1 MTTGRTKPAR
11 RRAVGEEAKSRRRD
25 DIVAAAKIV
34 FARNGYQA
42 TTIADIA
49 KEAGMA
55 YGSIYWYFNSK
66 DDLFHS
72 LMDAEEAAL
81 RAHLATALTMVA
93 VADDGEAMFR
103 AAVRTTFEF
112 FEADRGTVK
121 LLFRDAYALGD
132 RFEKHLFGIYERFI
146 QDMEVLIVA
155 AQDQGEIVAA
165 PPRMVAFSLAALI
178 GQLAHRRLTTDDG
191 VEASVVADFVVSLAL
206 NGLRP
211 R

>member
-1 MTTGRTKPAR
+1 M
-11 RRAVGEEAKSRRRD
+11 
-25 DIVAAAKIV
+25 AAAKTV

-42 TTIADIA
+42 TTIALIA

-66 DDLFHS
+66 DELFHC
-72 LMDAEEAAL
+72 LMDAEESAL
-81 RAHLATALTMVA
+81 RANLAAA
-93 VADDGEAMFR
+93 VQDVSAGEDGEAMFR
-103 AAVRTTFEF
+103 AVVRSTFEF
-112 FEADRGTVK
+112 FEADRDTVK

-146 QDMEVLIVA
+146 KDMEAIIVA

-191 VEASVVADFVVSLAL
+191 VPAGVVADFVVSLAL
-206 NGLRP
+206 DGLRP